1 MAILTMAIFTTAIY
15 LLWPC
20 LPRQVCVSL
29 VFRSFIVVMILGN
42 TLATSVDNPYISTT
56 RHTQLE
62 LLSMIFGW
70 VFLLEAAIKI
80 FAFGHRE

>member
-1 MAILTMAIFTTAIY
+1 
-15 LLWPC
+15 
-20 LPRQVCVSL
+20 
-29 VFRSFIVVMILGN
+29 MILGN

-56 RHTQLE
+56 RRTQLE

-70 VFLLEAAIKI
+70 VFLLEATIKI